1 MVIRYFIQNTI
12 NLHRVGITSKFLLE
26 DFLKL
31 IEGILESVL
40 VIGIY
45 INFLGIPLQFQI
57 SHDYLLPLGLPQ
69 LHVLSIFIRVVL
81 FCKISTV
88 EKLVF

>member
-1 MVIRYFIQNTI
+1 MVIRYFVQNTI
-12 NLHRVGITSKFLLE
+12 NLHRVGITGKFLLE

-45 INFLGIPLQFQI
+45 INFLGIPLQFEI

-69 LHVLSIFIRVVL
+69 LHVSSVFIRDVL
-81 FCKISTV
+81 FCKISPV